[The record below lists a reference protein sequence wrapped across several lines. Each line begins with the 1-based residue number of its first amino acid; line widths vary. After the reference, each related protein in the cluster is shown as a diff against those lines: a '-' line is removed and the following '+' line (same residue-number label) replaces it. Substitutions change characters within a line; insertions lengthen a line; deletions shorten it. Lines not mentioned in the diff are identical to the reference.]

1 MIAQNKWYTRN
12 QKIRSILQG
21 KFEQQVN
28 QEKFCI
34 PFFGH
39 LAYEKLPRVISS
51 FYSSFYPKFSYYKKF
66 HLLI

>member
-12 QKIRSILQG
+12 QKIRLILQG

-39 LAYEKLPRVISS
+39 LAYEKITACYIEFLFQFLPKI
-51 FYSSFYPKFSYYKKF
+51 F
-66 HLLI
+66 LL